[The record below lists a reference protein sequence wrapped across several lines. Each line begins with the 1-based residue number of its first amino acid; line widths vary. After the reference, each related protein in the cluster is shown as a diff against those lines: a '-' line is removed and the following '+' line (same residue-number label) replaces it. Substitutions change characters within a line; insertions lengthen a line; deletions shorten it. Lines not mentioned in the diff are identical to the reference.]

1 MTNGASASTP
11 RRHDLDALRATA
23 MLLGI
28 LLHASLSFFPMP
40 WPVQDS
46 RQNELFGILFTA
58 IHGFRMPLFFL
69 LSGFFTMMV
78 YRSRG
83 FAALIRQ
90 RALRI
95 LVPCVVG
102 VITVVPL
109 MGYVSGWAMTRPRP
123 QTEDVQAALVAAIR
137 SSDASAVRRYIEQK
151 NDLDKA
157 DARFGIR
164 PLHWASL
171 VGSAEIVRLLIE
183 HGADVNLPND
193 DGNGPLH
200 AAAFLGHSSVVEV
213 LLANGA
219 DPNRLN
225 RDGAPPLSSV
235 DAPNDVT
242 SAIAGFLE
250 LPLPD
255 AAVLKE
261 NRNKVRELLA
271 SRTLQKTAPARE
283 LSKPAGSIEQLRTSY
298 AVFLA
303 SPAWQ
308 ISVGGIQ
315 YHLIYGRMFDHLW
328 FLWFLCWMTVIFVVV
343 SGVTKLVTRGAG
355 TAMTAARAWLLCGLI
370 PITILP
376 QLFMG
381 TAFPSFGPDTST
393 GVIPQP
399 HLLIYYGLFFAFGAL
414 AFCMDASGKSLGRRW
429 WLLLPIALLILFP
442 LGLIT
447 IGQLWWAAVIQ
458 PAYAWAMSI
467 GMMGLF
473 RATMNRPSS
482 RIRYLSDASY
492 WMYLVHLPLMIG
504 LQAIAKDWQVVPGVK
519 FVLVNAVCILLLL
532 LTYHFFVRFTWIGLV
547 LNGRRQRSVSTAG
560 QG

>member
-1 MTNGASASTP
+1 MTDGASAGTP

-46 RQNELFGILFTA
+46 RQNELFGVLFSA

-83 FAALIRQ
+83 FEALIRQ

-95 LVPCVVG
+95 LVPCIVG

-123 QTEDVQAALVAAIR
+123 QMEDVQGALIAAIR
-137 SSDASAVRRYIEQK
+137 SSNASAVRRCVEQK
-151 NDLDKA
+151 DDLNSA

-171 VGSAEIVRLLIE
+171 VGSPEIVQLLIK

-200 AAAFLGHSSVVEV
+200 AAAFLGHTAVVEV
-213 LLANGA
+213 LLQNGA
-219 DPNRLN
+219 DPNWLN

-235 DAPNDVT
+235 DAPEDVT
-242 SAIAGFLE
+242 GAIVGFLE
-250 LPLPD
+250 LPFPD
-255 AAVLKE
+255 SAVLKE

-271 SRTLQKTAPARE
+271 SRTLQQTAPERE
-283 LSKPAGSIEQLRTSY
+283 LPKPVGSLEQLRASY
-298 AVFLA
+298 AAFLA
-303 SPAWQ
+303 SPSWQ
-308 ISVGGIQ
+308 VSIGGIQ
-315 YHLIYGRMFDHLW
+315 YHLMYGRMFDHLW

-355 TAMTAARAWLLCGLI
+355 TAMIAARPWMLYGLI

-381 TAFPSFGPDTST
+381 TAFPAFGPDTST
-393 GVIPQP
+393 GVLPQP
-399 HLLIYYGLFFAFGAL
+399 HLLIYYGLFFACGVS
-414 AFCMDASGKSLGRRW
+414 AFCVDARGETLGRRW

-442 LGLIT
+442 LGLVT

-492 WMYLVHLPLMIG
+492 WMYLVHLPLVIA
-504 LQAIAKDWQVVPGVK
+504 LQTIARDWSVLPSVK
-519 FVLVNAVCILLLL
+519 FLLTNVVCILILLF
-532 LTYHFFVRFTWIGLV
+532 TYHFFVRFTWVGQV
-547 LNGRRQRSVSTAG
+547 LNGRRERSASTAG

>member
-1 MTNGASASTP
+1 
-11 RRHDLDALRATA
+11 

-28 LLHASLSFFPMP
+28 VLHASLSFFPMP

-46 RQNELFGILFTA
+46 RQNELFGVLFTA

-83 FAALIRQ
+83 FEALIRQ
-90 RALRI
+90 RAIRI
-95 LVPCVVG
+95 LLPCVVG

-109 MGYVSGWAMTRPRP
+109 MGFVSGWAMTRPRP
-123 QTEDVQAALVAAIR
+123 QAEDVQAALVAAIR
-137 SSDASAVRRYIEQK
+137 SSDASAIRRCVEQK
-151 NDLDKA
+151 DDLDKA

-171 VGSAEIVRLLIE
+171 VGSPEIVQLLIE
-183 HGADVNLPND
+183 HGADVNLPNE

-200 AAAFLGHSSVVEV
+200 AAAFLGHTSVVEV
-213 LLANGA
+213 LLQNGA

-235 DAPNDVT
+235 DAPEDVT
-242 SAIAGFLE
+242 GAIVGFLE

-255 AAVLKE
+255 AAVLKK

-271 SRTLQKTAPARE
+271 SRTLQPAAQKKE
-283 LSKPAGSIEQLRTSY
+283 LPKPAGSVEQLRASY
-298 AVFLA
+298 AAFLA
-303 SPAWQ
+303 SPSWQ
-308 ISVGGIQ
+308 ISVGRIQ

-343 SGVTKLVTRGAG
+343 SGVTKLVTQGAG
-355 TAMTAARAWLLCGLI
+355 TAMIAARPWLLYGLI

-381 TAFPSFGPDTST
+381 TAFPAFGPDTST
-393 GVIPQP
+393 GVLPQP

-414 AFCMDASGKSLGRRW
+414 AFCMDARGETVGRRW

-442 LGLIT
+442 LGLVT
-447 IGQLWWAAVIQ
+447 IGQLWWATVIQ
-458 PAYAWAMSI
+458 SAYAWAMSI
-467 GMMGLF
+467 GLMGLF
-473 RATMNRPSS
+473 RATMNRPCS

-492 WMYLVHLPLMIG
+492 WMYLVHLPLIIG
-504 LQAIAKDWQVVPGVK
+504 LQALARDWPVVPGAK
-519 FVLVNAVCILLLL
+519 FVLVNAVCILFLL
-532 LTYHFFVRFTWIGLV
+532 LTYHIFVRFTWIGLV
-547 LNGRRQRSVSTAG
+547 LNGQRERSVSTAG
-560 QG
+560 QK